1 MSTREYHSPL
11 RDAQSDA
18 TRERVLD
25 AAINILVEEG
35 AGALTQRAIARRAEV
50 SAPTVARYLPDAD
63 AIVAEL
69 DARITERLG
78 IRTLPDS
85 PEGLFA
91 LIRTIYLGM
100 EREERVMRAYL
111 AAPASRTYGRTRRR
125 SAIERAFGEALAP
138 LGEPDARQVM
148 AVLQLFTSATTWSH
162 LREVWGL
169 DGEQAAQAA
178 HWAIRALFETA
189 LRVPPSQVPLPRTK
203 QE

>member
-1 MSTREYHSPL
+1 MSRRDYHSPL

-25 AAINILVEEG
+25 AAIEILVEDG
-35 AGALTQRAIARRAEV
+35 FGALTQRAIARRAEV
-50 SAPTVARYLPDAD
+50 SAPTVARHLPDAD

-78 IRTLPDS
+78 IRALPTD
-85 PEGLFA
+85 PEGLFG

-111 AAPASRTYGRTRRR
+111 AAPTSRTYGRNRRR
-125 SAIERAFGEALAP
+125 GAIERAFGEALAP
-138 LGEPDARQVM
+138 LGPEDARRVM
-148 AVLQLFTSATTWSH
+148 AALQLFTSATTWSH

-169 DGEQAAQAA
+169 DGEEAALTA

-189 LRVPPSQVPLPRTK
+189 LRSPPSQVHLPPTK
-203 QE
+203 QD